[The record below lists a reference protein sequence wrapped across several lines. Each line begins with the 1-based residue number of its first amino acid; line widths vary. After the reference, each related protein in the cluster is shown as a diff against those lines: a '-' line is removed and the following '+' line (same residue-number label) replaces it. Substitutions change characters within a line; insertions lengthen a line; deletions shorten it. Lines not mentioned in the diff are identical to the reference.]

1 MPDQFSKTI
10 SSVTNVTKIENDV
23 KRAGRVEDRRVGKPD
38 GKEKRGEKRRYPFS
52 KIEPPDPKLW
62 NEILE
67 AVEFFNL
74 HQEVRKSPFVIRLWA
89 QNNSFRVQII
99 QEETGALIKQSRL
112 IPFDKVT
119 AGDLNTIINE
129 LIAERGIVLD
139 ITR

>member
-1 MPDQFSKTI
+1 
-10 SSVTNVTKIENDV
+10 V
-23 KRAGRVEDRRVGKPD
+23 KRAGPVEDRRVGKPD
-38 GKEKRGEKRRYPFS
+38 GKEKRGVKQRYPFS

-89 QNNSFRVQII
+89 QNNGFRVQII
-99 QEETGALIKQSRL
+99 QEETGALIKQSKL

-139 ITR
+139 VTR